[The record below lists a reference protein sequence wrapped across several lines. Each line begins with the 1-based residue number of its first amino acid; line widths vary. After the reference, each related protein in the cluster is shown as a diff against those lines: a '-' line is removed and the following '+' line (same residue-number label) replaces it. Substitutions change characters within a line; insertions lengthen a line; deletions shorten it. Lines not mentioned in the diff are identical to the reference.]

1 MAVPAEDQL
10 RDALALNLV
19 RGVGPRLQT
28 VLLETFGSAT
38 AALNAPVEQW
48 RQIPGVGVKIIREL
62 QERNHRDMARRE
74 LADCQADGLKLLTL
88 HDAAYPGALR
98 EIADPPV
105 VLYQKGSLL
114 PGDSLAVAIVGSR
127 NCTMYGR
134 RMAERI
140 AGGLARAGI
149 TIVSGLARG
158 IDGFAHRAA
167 LQAGGRTIAVC
178 ASGLRTVYP
187 PEHANL
193 AEEIAAQGALLSESP
208 LERKPRPGL
217 FPQRNRIVSGMS
229 LGVIVIEASTT
240 SGTLHTARHAME
252 QGREV
257 CALPGPV
264 DSRESEGC
272 HALIRD
278 GVKLVRGVDD
288 ILEELGPLTAPIAA
302 PTRPRTEGTA
312 VSPAADPNGQ
322 EVRAPRELVLSDQQ
336 KAILNLLHD
345 EPVHIDRVID
355 QSGLEPSR
363 VLSTLTVLEMKRLV
377 KRLPGNYLSRLP
389 R

>member
-1 MAVPAEDQL
+1 MTSLSDQELQDAV
-10 RDALALNLV
+10 ALNLV
-19 RGVGPRLQT
+19 RGLGPRLQML
-28 VLLETFGSAT
+28 VLERFGTAT
-38 AALNAPVEQW
+38 AALNSPVEHW
-48 RQIPGVGVKIIREL
+48 EQIPGVGAKIVREL
-62 QERNHRDMARRE
+62 RERNHRDMARRE
-74 LADCQADGLKLLTL
+74 INDCQAEDIRLVAR
-88 HDAAYPGALR
+88 DDSRYPSGLR
-98 EIADPPV
+98 EIADPPL
-105 VLYQKGSLL
+105 VLYEQGQLL
-114 PGDSLAVAIVGSR
+114 PTDSLAVAIVGSR

-134 RMAERI
+134 RMAEKI
-140 AGGLARAGI
+140 AAGLARAGI

-193 AEEIAAQGALLSESP
+193 ASEIAAQGALLSESP
-208 LERKPRPGL
+208 LDRKPRPGL
-217 FPQRNRIVSGMS
+217 FPQRNRIVSGIS
-229 LGVIVIEASTT
+229 LGVVVIEASTT

-257 CALPGPV
+257 CALPGPI
-264 DSRESEGC
+264 DSRESDGC

-288 ILEELGPLTAPIAA
+288 ILEELGPLSAPVVTSQPASAKPKNQDAA
-302 PTRPRTEGTA
+302 A
-312 VSPAADPNGQ
+312 VVDR

-336 KAILNLLHD
+336 KNVLNLLHD
-345 EPVHIDRVID
+345 EPVHIDRVIEA
-355 QSGLEPSR
+355 SGLEPSR
-363 VLSTLTVLEMKRLV
+363 VLSTLTILEMKRLV
-377 KRLPGNYLSRLP
+377 KRLPGNFLSRLP